1 MKKRVAVIG
10 AANPLG
16 LAISAGLAAA
26 GYPVLMTDGVEPHL
40 SPLLVSIM
48 QLARIK
54 IRMPHADVRL
64 VVSEREA
71 SWEADIVFPVVPRE
85 TLTALSRR
93 IEDVVTGKIVVC
105 LSGRRGEVHDDPGKS
120 DIPGAAREMA
130 SLFPHSKIV
139 SATVTTVPGCF
150 GEPGRVGEVSHVMVS
165 GDDQEALSNV
175 VDLIR
180 DAGFVTLKDGAPA
193 RH

>member
-16 LAISAGLAAA
+16 LAISSSLAAA
-26 GYPVLMTDGVEPHL
+26 GYPILMTDGVEPHL
-40 SPLLVSIM
+40 SLLLVSIL

-85 TLTALSRR
+85 SLTALSRR

-105 LSGRRGEVHDDPGKS
+105 LSGRREEVHDDRKS
-120 DIPGAAREMA
+120 EPPGAAREMA

-139 SATVTTVPGCF
+139 SATVTPVPGCF
-150 GEPGRVGEVSHVMVS
+150 GEPGKVGEVSHVIVS

-175 VDLIR
+175 VELIR
-180 DAGFVTLKDGAPA
+180 DAGFVTLKDRAPA